1 LLAYGDTKADI
12 RRMESQL
19 EAFSLENAALQDS
32 RDALLKDRDRI
43 TREARAI
50 GYVRADEKII
60 FLSNIDP
67 GMVPAR
73 PSRVEPVRSGRSSG
87 LPDTVL
93 KILSALTGVSVMLA
107 TLLMGYAPG
116 RVKSPAKEAR
126 PSVAEAPGALGTMV
140 NR

>member
-1 LLAYGDTKADI
+1 MLAYGDTKADI

-67 GMVPAR
+67 GMVSAR
-73 PSRVEPVRSGRSSG
+73 PERVEPVRSGRSSG

-93 KILSALTGVSVMLA
+93 KILAALTGVSVLLA

-126 PSVAEAPGALGTMV
+126 PSVAEASGALGTMV